1 MTEEEWTQLGLAEV
15 ILERIITE
23 ALDDVGEEDHDV
35 DNDGDSDE
43 SDDYLKNRREKVAAA
58 IGKGK
63 K

>member
-1 MTEEEWTQLGLAEV
+1 LGLAEV